1 MSLRQ
6 SRRLPSINAMKQAPS
21 NKSSRKTSTRR
32 IGVVAFPGSQILD
45 IAGPLAV
52 FAEANQFR
60 QNNFN
65 AKQAAYQIELISTES
80 DRLVDCY
87 CGVNITAQT
96 DFRSVRGAFDTLLI
110 AGGYGGL
117 HVEKIEGF
125 LPWLRKTSNVARR
138 IGSVCGGAFALA
150 AAGLLD
156 GRRATTHWHFCRQM
170 AERFP
175 TVRFDPDPIYIRDG
189 NVYTSA
195 GVTAGI
201 DLSLALV
208 EEDWGAE
215 LALLVA
221 RALVVFLRR
230 PGSQSQFSAS
240 LSLQASDRAPMRDLQ
255 VWLLDN
261 LREPLTVERMA
272 AQVGMSPRNF
282 ARVFAEQI
290 GVTPARFVAQ
300 VRVEAARRRLE
311 ESSQPVELIAEECG
325 FGSAESMRSAFQR
338 LMHVSPQEYRKR
350 FHLADQGEQNDE
362 PTTQSSRLRQRGDG
376 RDHHRRLRRPTG
388 KSGKGK
394 NRREQTA
401 S

>member
-1 MSLRQ
+1 MK
-6 SRRLPSINAMKQAPS
+6 PSQS
-21 NKSSRKTSTRR
+21 NKSSRQPDTRR
-32 IGVVAFPGSQILD
+32 IGIVAFPGSQILD

-52 FAEANQFR
+52 FAEANQFC

-117 HVEKIEGF
+117 HVEKIAGF
-125 LPWLRKTSNVARR
+125 LPWLRKTSNAARR

-175 TVRFDPDPIYIRDG
+175 AVRFDPDPIYIRDG

-290 GVTPARFVAQ
+290 GMTPARFVSQ

-311 ESSQPVELIAEECG
+311 ESSQPIELIAEECG

-350 FHLADQGEQNDE
+350 FHLDDQGEQNDE
-362 PTTQSSRLRQRGDG
+362 PTPQSPRLRQRSDG
-376 RDHHRRLRRPTG
+376 RDHHHRLRRPAG
-388 KSGKGK
+388 KAGKGK
-394 NRREQTA
+394 KRREQTA

>member
-1 MSLRQ
+1 MK
-6 SRRLPSINAMKQAPS
+6 PSQS
-21 NKSSRKTSTRR
+21 NKSSRQTGARR
-32 IGVVAFPGSQILD
+32 IGIVAFPGSQILD

-52 FAEANQFR
+52 FAEANQFC

-65 AKQAAYQIELISTES
+65 AKLAGYQIELISTES

-110 AGGYGGL
+110 AGGYGGV
-117 HVEKIEGF
+117 HVEKIAGF
-125 LPWLRKTSNVARR
+125 LPWLRKTSNAARR

-156 GRRATTHWHFCRQM
+156 GRRATTHWRFCRQM

-175 TVRFDPDPIYIRDG
+175 AVQFDPDPIFIRDG

-240 LSLQASDRAPMRDLQ
+240 LSLQASD
-255 VWLLDN
+255 
-261 LREPLTVERMA
+261 
-272 AQVGMSPRNF
+272 
-282 ARVFAEQI
+282 
-290 GVTPARFVAQ
+290 
-300 VRVEAARRRLE
+300 
-311 ESSQPVELIAEECG
+311 
-325 FGSAESMRSAFQR
+325 
-338 LMHVSPQEYRKR
+338 
-350 FHLADQGEQNDE
+350 
-362 PTTQSSRLRQRGDG
+362 
-376 RDHHRRLRRPTG
+376 
-388 KSGKGK
+388 
-394 NRREQTA
+394 
-401 S
+401 

>member
-1 MSLRQ
+1 
-6 SRRLPSINAMKQAPS
+6 MKSSPS
-21 NKSSRKTSTRR
+21 NKSSRRPDTRR
-32 IGVVAFPGSQILD
+32 IGIVAFPGSQILD

-52 FAEANQFR
+52 FAEANQFC
-60 QNNFN
+60 QNNFH
-65 AKQAAYQIELISTES
+65 AKRAAYQIELISTES

-110 AGGYGGL
+110 AGGYGGV
-117 HVEKIEGF
+117 HAENIAGF
-125 LPWLRKTSNVARR
+125 LPWLRKTSKAARR

-170 AERFP
+170 AKRFP
-175 TVRFDPDPIYIRDG
+175 AVRFDPDPIFICDG

-240 LSLQASDRAPMRDLQ
+240 LSLQASDRAPLRDLQ

-272 AQVGMSPRNF
+272 AQAGMSPRNF

-290 GVTPARFVAQ
+290 GVTPARFVSQ

-311 ESSQPVELIAEECG
+311 ESSQPIELIAEECG
-325 FGSAESMRSAFQR
+325 FGSAESMRGAFQR
-338 LMHVSPQEYRKR
+338 LMRVSPQEYRKR
-350 FHLADQGEQNDE
+350 FHLTDQGEQNDE
-362 PTTQSSRLRQRGDG
+362 PTAQSPRIRQRGDS
-376 RDHHRRLRRPTG
+376 RDHNRRLRRPAG
-388 KSGKGK
+388 KSGK

>member
-1 MSLRQ
+1 MKPIPSEIKTRQ
-6 SRRLPSINAMKQAPS
+6 PA
-21 NKSSRKTSTRR
+21 TRR
-32 IGVVAFPGSQILD
+32 IGIVAFPGSQILD

-52 FAEANQFR
+52 FTEANHFCR
-60 QNNFN
+60 EDFN
-65 AKQAAYQIELISTES
+65 VKQAAYQVELISTES

-87 CGVNITAQT
+87 CGVNITAQN
-96 DFRSVRGAFDTLLI
+96 DFRRVRGKFDTLLI
-110 AGGYGGL
+110 AGGYG
-117 HVEKIEGF
+117 VAQIEKITGF
-125 LPWLRKTSNVARR
+125 LPWLRKTSNAARR
-138 IGSVCGGAFALA
+138 IGSVCAGAFALA

-156 GRRATTHWHFCRQM
+156 GRRATTHWYYCRQM
-170 AERFP
+170 AELFP
-175 TVRFDPDPIYIRDG
+175 AVQIDPDPIFICDR

-240 LSLQASDRAPMRDLQ
+240 LSLQASDRTPLRELQ
-255 VWLLDN
+255 VWILDN
-261 LREPLTVERMA
+261 LGEPLTVEQLAER
-272 AQVGMSPRNF
+272 VGMSPRNF
-282 ARVFAEQI
+282 ARVFAEQT
-290 GVTPARFVAQ
+290 GVTPARFVTQ
-300 VRVEAARRRLE
+300 VRVETARRRLE
-311 ESSQPVELIAEECG
+311 ESSQSIELIAEECG

-338 LMHVSPQEYRKR
+338 LLRVSPQEYRKR
-350 FHLADQGEQNDE
+350 FHVSEQGEHHDE
-362 PTTQSSRLRQRGDG
+362 SNAQSPRVRQRGDG
-376 RDHHRRLRRPTG
+376 RDHQRRLQPAAG
-388 KSGKGK
+388 NSGKGK

>member
-1 MSLRQ
+1 MKRPNSHKSLRQ
-6 SRRLPSINAMKQAPS
+6 PA
-21 NKSSRKTSTRR
+21 TRR
-32 IGVVAFPGSQILD
+32 IGIVAFPGSQILD
-45 IAGPLAV
+45 IAGPMAV
-52 FAEANQFR
+52 FAEANQLCQPFP
-60 QNNFN
+60 N
-65 AKQAAYQIELISTES
+65 AKQAPYQVELISTES

-96 DFRSVRGAFDTLLI
+96 DFRSARGKFDTLLI
-110 AGGYGGL
+110 AGGYGGV
-117 HVEKIEGF
+117 HVEKIAGF
-125 LPWLRKTSNVARR
+125 LPWLRKTSNAARR

-156 GRRATTHWHFCRQM
+156 GRRATTHWYFCPQM
-170 AERFP
+170 VERFP
-175 TVRFDPDPIYIRDG
+175 AVQFDPDPIFICDG

-208 EEDWGAE
+208 EEDLGAE
-215 LALLVA
+215 LALRVA

-240 LSLQASDRAPMRDLQ
+240 LSLQTSDRTPIRELQ
-255 VWLLDN
+255 AWLLDN

-272 AQVGMSPRNF
+272 AQAGMSARNF

-290 GVTPARFVAQ
+290 GMTPARFLMQ
-300 VRVEAARRRLE
+300 IRVEAARRRLE
-311 ESSQPVELIAEECG
+311 ESTQSIELIAEECG
-325 FGSAESMRSAFQR
+325 FGSPESMRSAFQR
-338 LMHVSPQEYRKR
+338 LLRVSPQEYRKR
-350 FHLADQGEQNDE
+350 FHLAEQGEHKDE
-362 PTTQSSRLRQRGDG
+362 STTQSPGLRQSSDG
-376 RDHHRRLRRPTG
+376 RDHQRRHRPPARKP
-388 KSGKGK
+388 GKGK

>member
-1 MSLRQ
+1 MKPTQLKISPRQ
-6 SRRLPSINAMKQAPS
+6 TA
-21 NKSSRKTSTRR
+21 TRR
-32 IGVVAFPGSQILD
+32 IGIVAFPGSQILD

-52 FAEANQFR
+52 FAEANQFC
-60 QNNFN
+60 QEGFN

-96 DFRSVRGAFDTLLI
+96 DFRSVRGKFDTLLI
-110 AGGYGGL
+110 AGGYGGV
-117 HVEKIEGF
+117 HVEKIAGF
-125 LPWLRKTSNVARR
+125 LPWLRKTSNAARR

-156 GRRATTHWHFCRQM
+156 GRRATTHWYFCQQM
-170 AERFP
+170 VERFP
-175 TVRFDPDPIYIRDG
+175 DVRVDPDPIFIRDG

-208 EEDWGAE
+208 EEDLGAE
-215 LALLVA
+215 LALRVA

-240 LSLQASDRAPMRDLQ
+240 LSLQTSDRTPLRELH

-261 LREPLTVERMA
+261 LREPLTVEQMA
-272 AQVGMSPRNF
+272 ARVGMSPRNF

-290 GVTPARFVAQ
+290 GVTPARFVMQ
-300 VRVEAARRRLE
+300 IRVEAARRRLE
-311 ESSQPVELIAEECG
+311 ESSQSIELIAEECG

-338 LMHVSPQEYRKR
+338 QMRVSPQEYRKR
-350 FHLADQGEQNDE
+350 FHIAEPGEYNDE
-362 PTTQSSRLRQRGDG
+362 SITQSPRLRQSGDG
-376 RDHHRRLRRPTG
+376 RDHQRRHRRHAG

-394 NRREQTA
+394 TRREQTA

>member
-1 MSLRQ
+1 MK
-6 SRRLPSINAMKQAPS
+6 PSPS
-21 NKSSRKTSTRR
+21 NKSLRRPDTRR
-32 IGVVAFPGSQILD
+32 IGIIAFPGSQILD

-52 FAEANQFR
+52 FAEANQFC
-60 QNNFN
+60 QEDFN
-65 AKQAAYQIELISTES
+65 AKQAAYQVELISTES

-96 DFRSVRGAFDTLLI
+96 DFRSARGEFDTLLV
-110 AGGYGGL
+110 AGGYGVAQ
-117 HVEKIEGF
+117 VEKITGF
-125 LPWLRKTSNVARR
+125 LPWLRKTSNAARR

-156 GRRATTHWHFCRQM
+156 GRRATTHWYFCQQM
-170 AERFP
+170 AELFP
-175 TVRFDPDPIYIRDG
+175 AVRFDPDPIFICDG

-240 LSLQASDRAPMRDLQ
+240 LSLQASDRTPLRELQ

-261 LREPLTVERMA
+261 LREPLTVEQMA

-290 GVTPARFVAQ
+290 GVTPARFVMR
-300 VRVEAARRRLE
+300 VRVETARRRLE
-311 ESSQPVELIAEECG
+311 ESSQSVELIAEECG
-325 FGSAESMRSAFQR
+325 FGSAESMRGAFQR
-338 LMHVSPQEYRKR
+338 LLRVSPQEYRKR
-350 FHLADQGEQNDE
+350 FYVTEQGEQNDE
-362 PTTQSSRLRQRGDG
+362 RLAQSPRLPQNSDGGDYQRRPRQRAGKPTK
-376 RDHHRRLRRPTG
+376 RRG
-388 KSGKGK
+388 
-394 NRREQTA
+394 EQA
-401 S
+401 AP